1 MRPMREGS
9 ALPQPEAMK
18 SGAELTVVEPSGPP
32 AEAQPPVVLVGR
44 LVSLRFVLSALRR
57 RRKLWL
63 SLAAVGLVMGLAYHA
78 VVPRSFSATA
88 TLYLAHSPGTD
99 DGVDMANDLA
109 LLQTN
114 AVAERAAS
122 LLGNPHLT
130 AGELLGKEPGTAVSD
145 NILTI
150 EVSGPSKAE
159 AVRRANAVAE
169 AYLSFRKQRSE
180 GQFDA
185 TASALRS
192 QINELQ
198 KQVDSLS
205 ARVSNLGTSAQGT
218 AASSLVGEQSADT
231 GEIANLQQTL
241 QQDQIGVLTQ
251 ATGSRI
257 LTPGTLAPASTKK
270 LFLLSGISG
279 FIGGLAIGVGVVVLQ
294 AVVSDRVR
302 RRDEVASLLGAP
314 VEFSLR
320 PVGHARGRSENWVK
334 RAAVKP
340 QKDVAALAGYL
351 RRHGVAQ
358 GERTTLLVIALDDQ
372 TLPAAALAALAKR
385 LADEGH
391 SVLVVDQTS
400 QSLLAHGVEDFWVDG
415 PASGQGVGALRVLT
429 PPRDDMGEFADSPP
443 WVANPDSTQAVL
455 VLSTVEPAR
464 GAWHLSWAKEAV
476 VSVTAG
482 QSSAQRISSTAVLLR
497 AAGITLRCGVLL
509 GADAQDES
517 IGLLQPDSPLIGLPV
532 NGVVSA

>member
-1 MRPMREGS
+1 MRPVQEGS
-9 ALPQPEAMK
+9 ALPQPEAMET
-18 SGAELTVVEPSGPP
+18 GTELTVVEPSGSP

-44 LVSLRFVLSALRR
+44 LVSLRYVLFALRR

-63 SLAAVGLVMGLAYHA
+63 SLAAVGLVLGLAYHA
-78 VVPRSFSATA
+78 VVPRSFSATT

-109 LLQTN
+109 LLQTSP
-114 AVAERAAS
+114 VAERAAS
-122 LLGNPHLT
+122 LLGDPNLT
-130 AGELLGKEPGTAVSD
+130 ASELLGKEPGTAVSD

-169 AYLSFRKQRSE
+169 AYLGFRKQRSE

-198 KQVDSLS
+198 KQVNSLS
-205 ARVSNLGTSAQGT
+205 TRISNLGTSAQG
-218 AASSLVGEQSADT
+218 AAAASLVGEQSADT

-257 LTPGTLAPASTKK
+257 LTPGTLVPASTKK

-279 FIGGLAIGVGVVVLQ
+279 LIAGLAIGVGLVALQ

-334 RAAVKP
+334 QAAVKP

-351 RRHGVAQ
+351 RRHGVSQ
-358 GERTTLLVIALDDQ
+358 GRRTTLLVVALDDQ

-385 LADEGH
+385 LVDEGH

-400 QSLLAHGVEDFWVDG
+400 QSLLAHGVEDLRVDG
-415 PASGQGVGALRVLT
+415 PVGQGPGALHVLT
-429 PPRDDMGEFADSPP
+429 SPPDDIGEFADSPP
-443 WVANPDSTQAVL
+443 WVANPDGPQAVL

-482 QSSAQRISSTAVLLR
+482 QSSAQRVSSTAVLLR
-497 AAGITLRCGVLL
+497 AAGVTLRCGVLL